1 MRHTLLAQLVLLVLV
16 GLAWPLALAAAGVEA
31 GPGWSIGWLAAL
43 VALLAASGATIAAA
57 RRADT
62 QLAAKTAE
70 IERLSAQVAALS
82 AELNEARGVSGGA
95 NQAELLQARSEAEAY
110 RRSESAKSELISIVS
125 HELRTP
131 LTALQGFS
139 ELLLVRSSTEEER
152 RLWTTTINEEAK
164 RLAKILDDLLNVS
177 RIEGGTLRLSIR
189 PVPIDDVIQQVLP
202 SFEGDDARHHFVV
215 DPAPSGLEISAD
227 RERLMQIL
235 DSLVSNAVKYSP
247 AGGEVRVAV
256 REDGGEAVISVT
268 DQGLG
273 ISGVE
278 LPKLFSRFHRIDTP
292 DRVSIRGTG
301 LGLYLAQKLVAM
313 HGGTMSVTSRLG
325 EGSTFTFTMPLVR
338 AERAAMTGAR

>member
-16 GLAWPLALAAAGVEA
+16 GLAAPLALSIAGVEA
-31 GPGWSIGWLAAL
+31 APGWSIVWLAAL
-43 VALLAASGATIAAA
+43 IAAFAASVATITAA

-62 QLAAKTAE
+62 QLAVKTAE
-70 IERLSAQVAALS
+70 IERLSAELKALS
-82 AELNEARGVSGGA
+82 ANLNEVREAASGTD
-95 NQAELLQARSEAEAY
+95 QAELIQARSEAEAY
-110 RRSESAKSELISIVS
+110 RRSESVKSELISIVS

-177 RIEGGTLRLSIR
+177 RIEGGTLRLSMR
-189 PVPIDDVIQQVLP
+189 PVPLDAVIQQVLP
-202 SFEGDDARHHFVV
+202 SFEGGDARHHFVV
-215 DPAPSGLEISAD
+215 DPSPPGLAISAD
-227 RERLMQIL
+227 RDRVMQIL
-235 DSLVSNAVKYSP
+235 DNLVSNAVKYSP

-256 REDGGEAVISVT
+256 SEDGGDAVISVT
-268 DQGLG
+268 DQGPG
-273 ISGVE
+273 IPGDE
-278 LPKLFSRFHRIDTP
+278 LPKLFSRFHRIDTQ

-301 LGLYLAQKLVAM
+301 LGLYLTQKLVAM
-313 HGGTMSVTSRLG
+313 HGGTMSVTSRVG